1 MRNDSIAGDP
11 KNPSDKGQFIAGV
24 HLLNVR
30 DDTEKDVRGHVF
42 GDMGVPNAQID
53 EAVDDREIALVE
65 QANRI
70 VVQFARA
77 LNDGGE

>member
-1 MRNDSIAGDP
+1 MRKDGIAGDP
-11 KNPSDKGQFIAGV
+11 NNPSGKGQFITGV
-24 HLLNVR
+24 GLLDVR

-42 GDMGVPNAQID
+42 GDMGITNSQID

-65 QANRI
+65 QAKRMVI
-70 VVQFARA
+70 QIARA